1 MGLKLANN
9 AVSRLAAS
17 VSNSDI
23 TFALSPGSGA
33 LFPSLSAGD
42 WFPLTLTDAAG
53 NQEITKVTARSSDT
67 LTVER
72 AQEGTAAR
80 AFGANTR
87 VEFRMTK
94 AAYEEFQTAI
104 ANRLPLSGGQINGD
118 LILSRPATP
127 ATGALWFGPTTNSRF
142 LFYDGTNYVFNG
154 AQLAING
161 STAWHAGNFNPAAY
175 MPLSGGTFS
184 GNYTISNTSPTI
196 TLADTDWG
204 TRSLHCNGGLV
215 GFLTS
220 GGGWG
225 CYSQNDGT
233 FIASGN
239 IGAYSDRKF
248 KKKITT
254 IKGGLEL
261 VERMRGVRYI
271 DKRTK
276 QARVGVIA
284 QEVQEVFPE
293 VVGEGPD
300 GLHVDYGNLVGP
312 LIEAVKELAQR
323 VRELEAR

>member
-17 VSNSDI
+17 VSNSDT
-23 TFALSPGSGA
+23 TFALAPGSGA
-33 LFPSLSAGD
+33 LFPTLSAGD
-42 WFPLTLTDAAG
+42 WFPLSLIDAAG
-53 NQEITKVTARSSDT
+53 NIEVTRVTARSTDT

-72 AQEGTAAR
+72 GQEGSLAR
-80 AFGANTR
+80 AFGADTR
-87 VEFRMTK
+87 VELRTTK
-94 AAYEEFQTAI
+94 AAFEEIQTAI
-104 ANRLPLSGGQINGD
+104 ANRLPLSGGTIAGD
-118 LILSRPATP
+118 LYLSRPATP
-127 ATGALWFGPTTNSRF
+127 ATGALFFGNAGTKY
-142 LFYDGTNYVFNG
+142 LYYDGTNYAFSG
-154 AQLAING
+154 GQLIING
-161 STAWHAGNFNPAAY
+161 GTAYHSGNFNPAAY
-175 MPLSGGTFS
+175 MPLAGGTFS

-204 TRSLHCNGGLV
+204 TRSMHCNGGLV

-220 GGGWG
+220 AGNWG

-233 FIASGN
+233 FIAAGN

-261 VERMRGVRYI
+261 IERMRGVRYI
-271 DKRTK
+271 DKRSK

-312 LIEAVKELAQR
+312 LIQAVKELAQR